1 MPCSCCAGESLDI
14 FGEKSARREL
24 RRYLSKGLG
33 GGDARLIV
41 SWAEDSGLEG
51 STVAEVGGGIG
62 QLQAELLRRGASRG
76 TVIEVV
82 AGYRPVAGELARA
95 VHVDDRSAFVLA
107 DLLEN
112 PNAFEQTDVVVL
124 RRVVC
129 CSPEGP
135 DLMGRAAARTRR
147 TLLASYPRD
156 RFLVRAVV
164 RLQNLGFR
172 LTRKRKPVFVHAPG
186 RLERAAATNGLRRT
200 RVARGPV
207 WETAQFEPVREAL
220 GPALVSRIPRAET
233 EEGRG

>member
-1 MPCSCCAGESLDI
+1 MACSCCAGESLDI

-62 QLQAELLRRGASRG
+62 QVQAELLRHGAARG

-95 VHVDDRSAFVLA
+95 VDVDERSAFVLA
-107 DLLEN
+107 DLLED
-112 PNAFEQTDVVVL
+112 PDALEPTDVVIL

-129 CSPEGP
+129 CSPDGP
-135 DLMGRAAARTRR
+135 ELLGRAAAKTRG
-147 TLLASYPRD
+147 TLLASYPRN

-164 RLQNLGFR
+164 RLQNAGFR
-172 LTRKRKPVFVHAPG
+172 LVRKRFRVFVHVPG
-186 RLERAAATNGLRRT
+186 TLEQAASAHGLERT
-200 RVARGPV
+200 RVARGSV
-207 WETAQFEPVREAL
+207 WETAQFEPVRAAL
-220 GPALVSRIPRAET
+220 GSALEARIPQA
-233 EEGRG
+233 